1 MKLYFIRHGRT
12 EWNEEGRFQ
21 GSNGDSPL
29 LPASIHQLEK
39 LGKVSSYCSF
49 LMQPLQVICH
59 GAVHTAQII
68 LDQLEIPLKL
78 QVTSALREWN
88 LGKLEGAKISTISA
102 IYPQQMTAFR
112 HNLACFQNEIF
123 DAESVYE
130 TTKRTCD
137 L

>member
-39 LGKVSSYCSF
+39 LGKHLATVPFDAAFASD
-49 LMQPLQVICH
+49 LPRT
-59 GAVHTAQII
+59 VHTAQIL
-68 LDQLEIPLKL
+68 LDQLETPLEL
-78 QVTSALREWN
+78 QATPALREWN

-102 IYPQQMTAFR
+102 IPNKWMPFAIT
-112 HNLACFQNEIF
+112 
-123 DAESVYE
+123 
-130 TTKRTCD
+130 
-137 L
+137 